1 MYLGKNSVVSTYKA
15 AGALLIV
22 LLWVYYSAQ
31 ILFYGAELTQEY
43 AEMRGRSVQ
52 PSPHAMTDA
61 GKVCQREAEEA
72 FQEKKEKQKKEQQHG
87 TPVPQPAYAMGAA
100 MGAVAG
106 RVRERHSKKMWG
118 SLILLAIVLYPFQK
132 KLSAAKALLKS

>member
-1 MYLGKNSVVSTYKA
+1 

-31 ILFYGAELTQEY
+31 IVFYGAELTQEY

-52 PSPHAMTDA
+52 PSPHALMDE

-72 FQEKKEKQKKEQQHG
+72 FQEKKEKQQH
-87 TPVPQPAYAMGAA
+87 PLPQPRPAYAMGSS
-100 MGAVAG
+100 MGAVG
-106 RVRERHSKKMWG
+106 GYMRDGHSKKIWG
-118 SLILLAIVLYPFQK
+118 SLILLAVVLYPFQK
-132 KLSAAKALLKS
+132 KISAAKALLKT